1 MTLNQA
7 LLNMHFAV
15 ANGKGVQLDAEQTA
29 AVLARIESQ
38 SAGLERLHTDLDALS
53 RAVGQ
58 ACVAASLSPGETLVN
73 PIPHV
78 IVSTVVRLREE
89 ASVAAALHRE
99 LNDLF
104 GWGDES
110 LLHASL
116 HVRNAVTNLRC
127 DLRAEKFL
135 RENADRITA
144 SEVEEERAAVVAWL
158 REPGEYVDPACAR
171 LADCIERGVHR
182 KEPT

>member
-1 MTLNQA
+1 
-7 LLNMHFAV
+7 V
-15 ANGKGVQLDAEQTA
+15 
-29 AVLARIESQ
+29 
-38 SAGLERLHTDLDALS
+38 RLYYI
-53 RAVGQ
+53 R
-58 ACVAASLSPGETLVN
+58 ASLRRAADNDYPWPLTPVEAGTLVAEWD
-73 PIPHV
+73 
-78 IVSTVVRLREE
+78 RLSEE
-89 ASVAAALHRE
+89 AKVAAALHRE

-158 REPGEYVDPACAR
+158 REPGEYVDPACER

-182 KEPT
+182 KETT